1 LKHVG
6 NQSLRRELV
15 FSLENAANARR
26 PDSLKDLLPMPIQHA
41 IWQVG
46 PQPTLL
52 DRSKLVSEQQLE
64 EMIVCE
70 PCILSSEWMLI
81 GRQEITSHGGRID
94 LLAIA
99 PDGALVLIELK
110 RDRTPR
116 EIVAQALDYASWVAE
131 LTADRIVQIYSR
143 YSQGGSLEVD
153 FQQRFGTVLDE
164 ETLNHAHQ
172 IIIVAAELDPA
183 SERIVGYLNERDIA
197 INVVFFQV
205 FQHGDQQLLS
215 RVWLI
220 DPGETQA
227 NAAAAKGS
235 AGEKEPWNGEFYV
248 SFGDAA
254 SRSWDDARRYGYIS
268 GGGGLW
274 FSQTLKMLS
283 PGDRVWVNIPKKGY
297 VGVGEVVEG
306 VQPAKDFK
314 VMTEADE
321 QLAMDVVQ
329 HGAKYK
335 ATADDPEKTEQF
347 VRVKWLDSV
356 DANKAFSE
364 VGLFGN
370 QNTVCQPTTPKWR
383 HTVERLK
390 VVFPKWNG

>member
-1 LKHVG
+1 
-6 NQSLRRELV
+6 
-15 FSLENAANARR
+15 
-26 PDSLKDLLPMPIQHA
+26 MPIQHA

-46 PQPTLL
+46 AQPTLL
-52 DRSKLVSEQQLE
+52 ASSKLVSEQQLE
-64 EMIVCE
+64 DMIVRE
-70 PCILSSEWMLI
+70 PRILSSEWMLI

-116 EIVAQALDYASWVAE
+116 EIVAQALDYASWVAGLKTE
-131 LTADRIVQIYSR
+131 QLVQIYGR
-143 YSQGGSLEVD
+143 FKKGGSLGQD
-153 FQQRFGTVLDE
+153 FKQRFGTELDE
-164 ETLNHAHQ
+164 DTEERPHQ

-183 SERIVGYLNERDIA
+183 SERIVGYLNQRNIA

-227 NAAAAKGS
+227 NAAAAQGNT
-235 AGEKEPWNGEFYV
+235 GDKEPWNGEFYV
-248 SFGDAA
+248 SFGDAT
-254 SRSWDDARRYGYIS
+254 SRSWDDARRYGYIC

-297 VGVGEVVEG
+297 VGVGEVVEA
-306 VQPAKDFK
+306 VQPAKEFK
-314 VMTEADE
+314 VMTDAGE

-329 HGAKYK
+329 HGEKYK
-335 ATADDPEKTEQF
+335 GTADDPEKTEQF
-347 VRVKWLDSV
+347 VRVKWLDAV
-356 DANKAFSE
+356 DTNKAFSE

-390 VVFPKWNG
+390 GVFPRWNG